1 MTKDRAKA
9 VETGRKLS
17 SQELDAVS
25 GGAFDAYLLN
35 PQPLPPRMGP
45 GLHFLNPQPLPP
57 G

>member
-1 MTKDRAKA
+1 MIKNRAKA
-9 VETGRKLS
+9 VETDRKLS

-25 GGAFDAYLLN
+25 GGAFDAGLLN
-35 PQPLPPRMGP
+35 AQPSPRRMGT

>member
-25 GGAFDAYLLN
+25 GGACDAGLLN
-35 PQPLPPRMGP
+35 PQPLPPRMGT